1 MTPPS
6 DNQPMAAPICDH
18 HWASH
23 HYGGRS
29 MTVCTLCHRPNLDDL
44 DRQTAEAR
52 AEGERAA
59 TERIAAFIEE
69 RASMLDD
76 EMSAA
81 VPANTTGL
89 DRQRAV
95 IDALYR
101 LDVDIR
107 AAEHLES
114 ATSGTVG
121 R

>member
-6 DNQPMAAPICDH
+6 DNQPSD
-18 HWASH
+18 
-23 HYGGRS
+23 
-29 MTVCTLCHRPNLDDL
+29 LCADLQISLLRGQVEVLTGANRTAYL
-44 DRQTAEAR
+44 DREQLRVEIAAAR

-76 EMSAA
+76 EMSIA

-95 IDALYR
+95 IDALYQ

-107 AAEHLES
+107 AGEHLES
-114 ATSGTVG
+114 TSGTAE